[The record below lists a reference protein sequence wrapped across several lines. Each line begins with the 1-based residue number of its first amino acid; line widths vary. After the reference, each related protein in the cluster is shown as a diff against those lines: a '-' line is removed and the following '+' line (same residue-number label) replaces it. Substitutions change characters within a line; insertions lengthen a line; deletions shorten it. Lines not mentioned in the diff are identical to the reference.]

1 VALLGA
7 SGLAMVIGAAV
18 LITLPAA
25 AVDAPDPD
33 TPTTTEDP
41 GDTTPI
47 TEAPTTTTTTAP
59 PSTTTTTRPRTTTTT
74 RPRTTTTAPTTTTT
88 EAPTTTSSSTT
99 TTAAP
104 AAVVPPGMS
113 SPDGDGDGDGGGW
126 STSTKVYLV
135 IGGLVALAAGFSAL
149 AVGYWRTTKPDAL
162 EGGAVAAVPLSIDL
176 PTEAVV
182 MAGVASGAALA
193 PGDAALGAG
202 PGPTSSFPPV
212 TETVPAVAP
221 APLVDPGEPAADPLV
236 TGPMP
241 LLPAFDVS
249 AAPNEP
255 LALPD
260 EALPAPAPP
269 APLSPEGA
277 GPVEQR
283 SPAAQLAALF
293 AETEAAAEAEAAR
306 TAGAGSD
313 SVASTDGPLAPPVP
327 AGAPPVQSS
336 GVRILGPME
345 ADTDADA
352 ADVTLAAGTPG
363 NGSAPPNEDDPDGSF
378 DFAEPAPVRPR
389 PVVPVDV
396 SPVIITREDLGLE
409 LDHDA
414 DPPNAGG

>member
-18 LITLPAA
+18 LIALPAA

-41 GDTTPI
+41 GDTTTT

-241 LLPAFDVS
+241 LLPAFEVS

-260 EALPAPAPP
+260 E
-269 APLSPEGA
+269 
-277 GPVEQR
+277 
-283 SPAAQLAALF
+283 
-293 AETEAAAEAEAAR
+293 AAEAEAAR

-363 NGSAPPNEDDPDGSF
+363 NGSAPPSEDDPDGSF